1 MPDRQH
7 WEARATRRA
16 EAGVIPAA
24 ETGAAWVTEN
34 DVLPGIAVMGAF
46 DEPDLVARAVASVA
60 NDIAASMQ
68 DFSRRDE
75 GYRLDVPVEEVAR
88 RLVEDMQGCVL
99 DMLGER
105 SLMRF
110 GHVEPGRACLCTP
123 DELAAVTRGIVTE
136 QGCARVRQG
145 PLRP

>member
-1 MPDRQH
+1 MPDQRH

-16 EAGVIPAA
+16 EAGATPAA
-24 ETGAAWVTEN
+24 ETGAAWVAED
-34 DVLPGIAVMGAF
+34 DVLPGIAAMGAF

-60 NDIAASMQ
+60 NDIAASIEG
-68 DFSRRDE
+68 FSRRDE

-110 GHVEPGRACLCTP
+110 GHVELGRARLRTP
-123 DELAAVTRGIVTE
+123 DELAAVTRGIVTA
-136 QGCARVRQG
+136 QGCARVAG
-145 PLRP
+145 HLRP